1 MKKLLV
7 SLALVSASICTV
19 LSVSA
24 LSNALSDRCSIQNQL
39 STLPPEIFQKI
50 FPEETNR
57 LTIFQKRPLT
67 SASEKEIRQA
77 AVNYT
82 LANSCRFKILSG
94 TPEAIFARSIKAAE
108 IPSTGFGEFEFM
120 GKEPPLML
128 VVVKGNFDIS
138 GSTSGSFQ
146 SSNPRRSTKYT
157 AYIFDL
163 QAGTPIFSATGLAGK
178 YFRNALNDSTLP
190 DDLESVDL

>member
-1 MKKLLV
+1 MKKALV
-7 SLALVSASICTV
+7 SLGLVSTGIWAIS
-19 LSVSA
+19 SVA
-24 LSNALSDRCSIQNQL
+24 ALSDRCLIQNH
-39 STLPPEIFQKI
+39 SSNIPPEILKKI
-50 FPEETNR
+50 FPEENNR

-82 LANSCRFKILSG
+82 LAKSCQFKILSG
-94 TPEAIFARSIKAAE
+94 IPEAIFARPIKVAE
-108 IPSTGFGEFEFM
+108 IPATGFGEFDFG
-120 GKEPPLML
+120 GKEPPMIL

-138 GSTSGSFQ
+138 GSGSGFPGFQ
-146 SSNPRRSTKYT
+146 TSNPPRSTKYT

-163 QAGTPIFSATGLAGK
+163 QAGTPIFSATGLTGK
-178 YFRNALNDSTLP
+178 YFRNALKDSTIP

>member
-1 MKKLLV
+1 MKKVLV
-7 SLALVSASICTV
+7 SLVLVSASICAV
-19 LSVSA
+19 LSIAAS
-24 LSNALSDRCSIQNQL
+24 SDRCLIENQL
-39 STLPPEIFQKI
+39 SNIPPETLKKI
-50 FPEETNR
+50 FPEEINR

-67 SASEKEIRQA
+67 SASETEIRQA

-82 LANSCRFKILSG
+82 IDHSCQFKILSG
-94 TPEAIFARSIKAAE
+94 TPEAIFARPIKAAE

-128 VVVKGNFDIS
+128 VVLKGNFDIS
-138 GSTSGSFQ
+138 GFQ

-157 AYIFDL
+157 AFIFDL
-163 QAGTPIFSATGLAGK
+163 QAGTPIFSATGLTGK

>member
-1 MKKLLV
+1 MKKALV
-7 SLALVSASICTV
+7 SLGLVSTSV
-19 LSVSA
+19 LAISSVA
-24 LSNALSDRCSIQNQL
+24 ALSDRCLIQNQ
-39 STLPPEIFQKI
+39 SSNIPPEILKKI
-50 FPEETNR
+50 FSEENNR

-82 LANSCRFKILSG
+82 LANSCQFKVLTG
-94 TPEAIFARSIKAAE
+94 TPEAIFARPIKVAE
-108 IPSTGFGEFEFM
+108 IPSTGFGEFDFG

-138 GSTSGSFQ
+138 GSISRGFQ
-146 SSNPRRSTKYT
+146 TSNPPRSTKYT

-163 QAGTPIFSATGLAGK
+163 QTGTPIFSATGLTGK
-178 YFRNALNDSTLP
+178 YFRNALGDSTIP
-190 DDLESVDL
+190 DDLESVGL

>member
-1 MKKLLV
+1 MNKLLM

-19 LSVSA
+19 LSIST
-24 LSNALSDRCSIQNQL
+24 LSNALSDRCSLQNQL
-39 STLPPEIFQKI
+39 SILPPEIFNKI
-50 FPEETNR
+50 FPEEVNR
-57 LTIFQKRPLT
+57 LSIFQKRPLT
-67 SASEKEIRQA
+67 SASEKEIKQA

-82 LANSCRFKILSG
+82 LAHSCRFKILSG
-94 TPEAIFARSIKAAE
+94 IPEAIFARPIKAAE
-108 IPSTGFGEFEFM
+108 IPSTGFGEFDFM

-138 GSTSGSFQ
+138 GFQ

-163 QAGTPIFSATGLAGK
+163 QAGTPIFSATGLAGE
-178 YFRNALNDSTLP
+178 YFRNALNDSTVP
-190 DDLESVDL
+190 DDLESVGL